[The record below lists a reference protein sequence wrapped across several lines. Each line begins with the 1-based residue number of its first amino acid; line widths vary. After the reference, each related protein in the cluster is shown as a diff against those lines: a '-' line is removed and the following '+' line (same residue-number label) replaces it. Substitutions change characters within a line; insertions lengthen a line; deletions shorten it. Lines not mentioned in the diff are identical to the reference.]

1 MVLPLDMLRTGDWGE
16 VTEVAAPSTIAQR
29 LAELGVRTGSRI
41 RVLQAGTPCLLD
53 VGGCKLCLR
62 ADDCSQI
69 YVRVVNA
76 CGL

>member
-16 VTEVAAPSTIAQR
+16 VTEVAAPSAIAQR